1 MVSHKII
8 QRNRKTFNNMKGQD
22 FKEQKEE
29 DKEEE
34 EDEEVEKDD
43 RAGRFVK
50 LHFS

>member
-1 MVSHKII
+1 
-8 QRNRKTFNNMKGQD
+8 MKGQD

-29 DKEEE
+29 DK

>member
-1 MVSHKII
+1 
-8 QRNRKTFNNMKGQD
+8 MKGQD

-29 DKEEE
+29 DKEEEE